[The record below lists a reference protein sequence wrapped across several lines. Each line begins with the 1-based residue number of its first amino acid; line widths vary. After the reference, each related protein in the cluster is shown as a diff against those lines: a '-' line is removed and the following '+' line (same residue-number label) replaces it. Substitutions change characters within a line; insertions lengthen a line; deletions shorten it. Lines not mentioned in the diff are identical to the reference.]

1 MSQRLQKWRYGERG
15 NVGGSHVGAPRWYS
29 KMHPFRP
36 PARPDVVCST
46 VLVCSYLCVLYVQSC
61 VALQLH
67 RVPVRMLPHISDDSF
82 SRAVL
87 PLTRSDTHAS
97 L

>member
-1 MSQRLQKWRYGERG
+1 MVSGEMW
-15 NVGGSHVGAPRWYS
+15 VGAMWEPRWYS

-36 PARPDVVCST
+36 ARPGVVCST
-46 VLVCSYLCVLYVQSC
+46 VVVCSYLCVLYVQSC

-67 RVPVRMLPHISDDSF
+67 RVPVRMLTSHISDDSF